1 MDTVEAF
8 LKQKSIA
15 DVAGFAVAGAS
26 KRGWTTWT
34 TAAVDSRVIA
44 AIPIVMDLLNMHQ
57 NLHHFW
63 RAYGGWTFALTDYY
77 AMNFTTKLD
86 NPNFQPMAD
95 IIDPLSYVD
104 RLTMPKLVIDS
115 TGDEFFM
122 VRAEFERGAAPWPMD
137 VESVENSGSVEGH

>member
-8 LKQKSIA
+8 LKEKKATEEIT
-15 DVAGFAVAGAS
+15 GFLVAGAS

-44 AIPIVMDLLNMHQ
+44 AIPIVMDMLNFVE
-57 NLHHFW
+57 NVHHFW

-77 AMNFTTKLD
+77 QMNFTTQLD
-86 NPNFQPMAD
+86 NPNMQLLAN
-95 IIDPLSYVD
+95 IVDPYVYRK

-122 VRAEFERGAAPWPMD
+122 VNKKRRGQRGG
-137 VESVENSGSVEGH
+137 VR